1 MNLTAVSVNFVAVI
15 VAAFAQMIV
24 GAIWYAPPV
33 FGKMWMK
40 LTGIS
45 QKEIDAQKKQ
55 MPKTYIFAFVGALIM
70 AYILAILLSLTGV
83 VSLLDGLQ
91 VGFLAWLGFI
101 ATSSLSL
108 VLFERRRQELYLLNS
123 GYNLVGILVMSAIL
137 ALWV

>member
-1 MNLTAVSVNFVAVI
+1 MPEIIVNFIAVI
-15 VAAFAQMIV
+15 VAAVAQMII

-45 QKEIDAQKKQ
+45 QKDIDEGKKQ
-55 MPKTYIFAFVGALIM
+55 MPKTYAFAFVGALIM
-70 AYILAILLSLTGV
+70 GYILAILLNLTGAITIM
-83 VSLLDGLQ
+83 DGLQ
-91 VGFLAWLGFI
+91 IGFLVWLGFI

-108 VLFERRRQELYLLNS
+108 VLFEGRKQELYLLNS